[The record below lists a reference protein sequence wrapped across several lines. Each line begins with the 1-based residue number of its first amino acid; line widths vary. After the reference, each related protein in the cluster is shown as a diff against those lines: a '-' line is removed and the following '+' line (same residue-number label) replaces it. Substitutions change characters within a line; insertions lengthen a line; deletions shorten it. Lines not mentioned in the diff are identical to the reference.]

1 MRAGTG
7 RVSGGEAL
15 GTVCFI
21 RRDTPRAGRDKGG
34 AMSGERSVAVV
45 TGASSGIGA
54 ALAERLARDGR
65 DLVIVARRKE
75 RLEALARRLEAETGV
90 DVEVMVVDLTV
101 PEELQ
106 LVEDRIAAEP
116 RLDLV
121 VNNAGFGVYGPFAEL
136 STSFTDDL
144 IRLHCRAPVRLAH
157 AAIPGMITRGR
168 GAIVNVASLLALSGP
183 LHSRMSGKATYAAT
197 KSFLLTFT
205 QALSVELE
213 GTRVHAMAVLPGM
226 VETEFFNVKRG
237 VDPSPLTMMSPAD
250 VAQAIV
256 VGLELKEVICVPGL
270 EITTLFEALRD
281 IQKST
286 LFGGTSGKLAERYR
300 REAAAGPA
308 PDEAEPST

>member
-1 MRAGTG
+1 MDR
-7 RVSGGEAL
+7 
-15 GTVCFI
+15 
-21 RRDTPRAGRDKGG
+21 
-34 AMSGERSVAVV
+34 ERSVAIV

-65 DLVIVARRKE
+65 DLVVVARRKE
-75 RLEALARRLEAETGV
+75 RLEALARRLESETGV
-90 DVEVMVVDLTV
+90 GVEVMVVDLTV
-101 PEELQ
+101 PEQLQ

-116 RLDLV
+116 RLDLL
-121 VNNAGFGVYGPFAEL
+121 VNNAGFGAYGPFAEL

-144 IRLHCRAPVRLAH
+144 IRVHCRAPVRLAH
-157 AAIPGMITRGR
+157 AALPGMITRGK

-197 KSFLLTFT
+197 KAFLLTFT

-213 GTRVHAMAVLPGM
+213 GTGVHAMAVLPGM

-237 VDPSPLTMMSPAD
+237 IAPSPGTMMSPAD
-250 VAQAIV
+250 VAQAVV
-256 VGLELKEVICVPGL
+256 VGLQLKEVICVPGL

-286 LFGGTSGKLAERYR
+286 LFGGTSGKLAQRYR
-300 REAAAGPA
+300 PAGDASGQPPPA
-308 PDEAEPST
+308 DDSGCVS

>member
-1 MRAGTG
+1 MD
-7 RVSGGEAL
+7 S
-15 GTVCFI
+15 
-21 RRDTPRAGRDKGG
+21 
-34 AMSGERSVAVV
+34 ERSVAVV

-90 DVEVMVVDLTV
+90 SVEVMVVDLTV
-101 PEELQ
+101 PEQ
-106 LVEDRIAAEP
+106 LAEVEKRIAADS
-116 RLDLV
+116 RVDLL
-121 VNNAGFGVYGPFAEL
+121 VNNAGFGAYGPFAEL
-136 STSFTDDL
+136 DSAFADDL
-144 IRLHCRAPVRLAH
+144 IRVHCRAPMRLTH
-157 AAIPGMITRGR
+157 AALPGMITRSR

-205 QALSVELE
+205 QALAVELE
-213 GTRVHAMAVLPGM
+213 GTGVHAMAVLPGM
-226 VETEFFNVKRG
+226 VETEFFERRRG
-237 VDPSPLTMMSPAD
+237 VKPTPETMMSAAD
-250 VAQAIV
+250 VAQAII

-286 LFGGTSGKLAERYR
+286 LFGGTSGRLAERYR
-300 REAAAGPA
+300 R
-308 PDEAEPST
+308 